1 MNQPMLTLR
10 LQRGLIISGAIA
22 FAIVQQFWM
31 YGTFA
36 SPLERESRLVLT
48 RAANIATILTMR
60 TLNVVLVI
68 RARKVKL
75 GLAARLNGT
84 AAGAGSL
91 LGAALTSIWAPD
103 LVFREGFSASQL
115 LSILISST
123 ILGFAAAVAGVAV
136 VWICQFLLRARSARH
151 GGDS

>member
-1 MNQPMLTLR
+1 MNQPMLTSR

-36 SPLERESRLVLT
+36 TPLEQESRLVLT
-48 RAANIATILTMR
+48 RTANIATVLTVL
-60 TLNVVLVI
+60 TLNAVLVL
-68 RARKVKL
+68 RAHKVRF
-75 GLAARLNGT
+75 GLAARLNGI

-91 LGAALTSIWAPD
+91 LGAVLTSIWAPD
-103 LVFREGFSASQL
+103 LVFQEGFSASQL

-123 ILGFAAAVAGVAV
+123 VLGLATAVVGVAV
-136 VWICQFLLRARSARH
+136 VWIFRLFLGAKAL
-151 GGDS
+151 GT